1 MTVVL
6 GRTFFP
12 DSADELR
19 LLVTSRGLEPV
30 GLMQAKRAK
39 PDPATFLGA
48 GKIEELGQLAKE
60 AQADCLVFDIALS
73 AAQQRNI
80 ERAVNLPVLDR
91 TQLILDIFRARAKS
105 REGRLQVEL
114 AQLEHLSTRLVRG
127 WTHLERQRGGL
138 GKTGGPGEKQIE
150 LDRRMIGVRMKQLR
164 EQLKKLERQR
174 GTQRRARERGD
185 RLTVSLV
192 GYTNAGKSTLFNQL
206 TRAKSYAADQLFATL
221 DPTLRNMVLPT
232 VGKVVFAD
240 TVGFIRHLPHEL
252 VAAFRATLEETI
264 QSDLLLHIIDIADP
278 RLEDNIEAVNAVLGQ
293 IGADQVPTLLVFN
306 KSDLKDDVAIG
317 IVRNEE
323 GRPVRVNVSAKTKA
337 GLEDLLQA
345 VAELLALDQCEFELK
360 LGYQDGK
367 LRASLYELKAITS
380 SSYDEEG
387 YEHLKV
393 ALKPQDCA
401 RIEKLSGGRL
411 SACLVREH
419 GAPLPWV
426 QEEVFD
432 FEDID

>member
-1 MTVVL
+1 M
-6 GRTFFP
+6 FYS
-12 DSADELR
+12 DSAEELR
-19 LLVTSRGLEPV
+19 LLVTSDGLEPC
-30 GLMQAKRAK
+30 GLMQARRER
-39 PDPATFLGA
+39 PDPATFLGS
-48 GKIEELGQLAKE
+48 GKIEELGELARE
-60 AQADCLVFDIALS
+60 ARADCVVFDIALS

-221 DPTLRNMVLPT
+221 DTTARRCWISDEET
-232 VGKVVFAD
+232 VVMSD
-240 TVGFIRHLPHEL
+240 TVGFIRGLPHQL
-252 VAAFRATLEETI
+252 VEAFKSTLDETVHA
-264 QSDLLLHIIDIADP
+264 DLLLHVVDAGSVVREDQIREVNKVLEEIHADKIPVILVYNKIDTTP
-278 RLEDNIEAVNAVLGQ
+278 LEPE
-293 IGADQVPTLLVFN
+293 
-306 KSDLKDDVAIG
+306 
-317 IVRNEE
+317 IVRNPD
-323 GRPVRVNVSAKTKA
+323 GTPKAVMVSALTGA
-337 GLEDLLQA
+337 GLDLLRSA
-345 VAELLALDQCEFELK
+345 IGEFAGRWREENPNEPRPLEDWEIDEDDPRIALQGTTHDW
-360 LGYQDGK
+360 Y
-367 LRASLYELKAITS
+367 A
-380 SSYDEEG
+380 
-387 YEHLKV
+387 
-393 ALKPQDCA
+393 
-401 RIEKLSGGRL
+401 
-411 SACLVREH
+411 
-419 GAPLPWV
+419 
-426 QEEVFD
+426 
-432 FEDID
+432 